1 MKKILLLSLAILFF
15 SGASNSELNFDLS
28 DFCYEQPNV
37 QDRNGVYFFPNEEI
51 GITAYSE
58 CIYKDKYGQ
67 IKSKVNLKNGLFN
80 GERLVWNA
88 NGQKMYQ
95 GYYLNGIE
103 EGVHSLWMDGK
114 LLNEKTFL
122 NGKLYGKSVYRTPR
136 SWEFH
141 ATRLE
146 GNYQNGKRNGKWHYW
161 IEDFLA
167 EEVIYKEGLK
177 DGLWLLYHP
186 QFGKVVTG
194 NYKKGKADGNWSW
207 SFSKIDGNVNEIWQK
222 AIFKGGGIYG
232 DCQNL
237 LEDRNGVTK
246 EQITLIMSNYFGE
259 DCDVKFAEVMAKKY
273 RDSSVQLN

>member
-37 QDRNGVYFFPNEEI
+37 QDRNGVYFFPNEEL
-51 GITAYSE
+51 GITSYSE
-58 CIYKDKYGQ
+58 CIYKDEYGQ
-67 IKSKVNLKNGLFN
+67 IKSKVNLKNGLFH
-80 GERLVWNA
+80 GERLVWNTS
-88 NGQKMYQ
+88 GQKMFQ
-95 GYYLNGIE
+95 GHYLNGIE
-103 EGVHSLWMDGK
+103 EGVHSLWMGGQLISEKTYLNGNLHGK
-114 LLNEKTFL
+114 LLN
-122 NGKLYGKSVYRTPR
+122 GTPR

-167 EEVIYKEGLK
+167 EEIIYNKGLKEGP
-177 DGLWLLYHP
+177 WLVYHP

-194 NYKKGKADGNWSW
+194 NYKKDKPDGSWSW
-207 SFSKIDGNVNEIWQK
+207 SFTKIDENVSEVWQK
-222 AIFKGGGIYG
+222 AMFKEGEIVGN
-232 DCQNL
+232 CHNL

-246 EQITLIMSNYFGE
+246 EQITLIMSVYFGE
-259 DCDVKFAEVMAKKY
+259 DCDIEFAENMAKKY
-273 RDSSVQLN
+273 RDLSVQLN

>member
-1 MKKILLLSLAILFF
+1 MKKIPLVLFLIM
-15 SGASNSELNFDLS
+15 GLVNIAYSELNFDLS

-37 QDRNGVYFFPNEEI
+37 QNRNGVYFFPNEEI

-58 CIYKDKYGQ
+58 CIYKDAYGQ
-67 IKSKVNLKNGLFN
+67 IKSKANLENGLFH
-80 GERLVWNA
+80 GERIVWNT
-88 NGQKMYQ
+88 NGQKMFQ
-95 GYYLNGIE
+95 GSYLNGIE
-103 EGVHSLWMDGK
+103 EGVHYLWMGGE
-114 LLNEKTFL
+114 LLDEKNFL
-122 NGKLYGKSVYRTPR
+122 NGKLHGKSVYRTPGN
-136 SWEFH
+136 WEFH

-146 GNYQNGKRNGKWHYW
+146 GNYQNGKRNGKWQYW

-194 NYKKGKADGNWSW
+194 NYKKGKADGIWSW
-207 SFSKIDGNVNEIWQK
+207 SFTEIGGNVNEVWQK

-246 EQITLIMSNYFGE
+246 EQITLIMSFHFGE
-259 DCDVKFAEVMAKKY
+259 DCDVEYAESMARKY
-273 RDSSVQLN
+273 RDSSQALD